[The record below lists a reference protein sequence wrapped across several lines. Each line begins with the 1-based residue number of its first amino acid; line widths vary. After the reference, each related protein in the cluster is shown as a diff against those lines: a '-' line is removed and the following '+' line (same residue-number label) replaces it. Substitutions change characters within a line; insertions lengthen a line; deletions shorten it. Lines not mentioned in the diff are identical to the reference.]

1 MTGGRAYRPPRS
13 DCHVRPTSQNPGEGA
28 DAGPVARR
36 GWARGQSTRP
46 TSSPGA
52 RFSDAPAGAGA
63 CPAPSGRRG
72 NSREGGAIAKPAP
85 RPYPRHP
92 VLSPAPGWAVSAGVS
107 SAWPSWPEPGRD
119 AGSGGAERRRRR
131 AGGSEPGRRPDM
143 ETRYNLKSPG
153 EQGWRRWAAPSEWTG
168 VTPDSGPRRC
178 CPLTTR
184 GSTPGFAVYARPPP
198 AGVVQA
204 AGQGGRSGTGCQ
216 AQALA
221 APRSTGT
228 LPLSAELR
236 AHPRKQV
243 IYR

>member
-1 MTGGRAYRPPRS
+1 MGPRPIHEADLQPGRPLQRRP
-13 DCHVRPTSQNPGEGA
+13 
-28 DAGPVARR
+28 
-36 GWARGQSTRP
+36 
-46 TSSPGA
+46 
-52 RFSDAPAGAGA
+52 
-63 CPAPSGRRG
+63 GRRWRLPG
-72 NSREGGAIAKPAP
+72 PLREAGEQQRRRRHREARASPVPSPPCPQSGPGLGG
-85 RPYPRHP
+85 
-92 VLSPAPGWAVSAGVS
+92 VCGVS
-107 SAWPSWPEPGRD
+107 SAWPSWPDPGRD

-243 IYR
+243 IGDVRANS